1 MIETTFD
8 LMVELLADPMQ
19 AHQILFQSRHPNIT
33 PHFHKELISLLH
45 SDHTRVLAL
54 CFRGSGKSSL
64 AEECITFLAA
74 SAQVHNVLIV
84 AESWLRACDRLR
96 AIRRELETN
105 EWLIE
110 MFGNQLGDTW
120 QESRL
125 ILNNGVAITAHGAG
139 QALRGTKHLIY
150 RPDFCFVDDL
160 ESAESVATED
170 ARRKL
175 SDWFYSDLIP
185 ALDPD
190 YRIRVAATPLHPE
203 SLAVSLSRAEDW
215 RSQTV
220 PIEYIDED
228 GARRSSWPDR
238 FPLVRIDA
246 EKRSYVIAGKQ
257 HKYAQ
262 EYMMQAISPEAQMFR
277 EAMFQFELVTRTNEP
292 VYVAID
298 PARTVKETSAT
309 TGVVVG
315 SWVGRRL
322 IIWEARPYRITP
334 AEIIDLIFRLEQKYR
349 PIAIGIERDGLEEFL
364 LQPIRHEQ
372 IRRATLLPIKALRAP
387 RGQGKL
393 EFIGRLQPLFQAGDV
408 TFAGDRENFGDAI
421 SQFLGFPSGFV
432 DVPNACAFLFE
443 MRGGIPVYE
452 DAGLHNLTSH
462 IYSRPGAFMLAV
474 NAGSFGTAAVLF
486 QYAARVLWVYKD
498 WVSEADAGQSLSSF
512 IEEARMFANR
522 PVQCVAPPFH
532 FDAKNSFGLLASL
545 RGVTELRRAG
555 DPVRGREV
563 IRDLLR
569 TQMQGNPRLLIGP
582 EASWTARA
590 LLGGHVKE
598 VGKAEPKD
606 SLYATLMT
614 GLEAALAQTKLEA
627 GPHQAIAYTPTGA
640 AYQTA
645 EVGRR

>member
-1 MIETTFD
+1 
-8 LMVELLADPMQ
+8 VQ
-19 AHQILFQSRHPNIT
+19 AQQILFQSRHPNIT
-33 PHFHKELISLLH
+33 PDFHDELISLLH
-45 SDHTRVLAL
+45 SAHTRVLAL

-110 MFGNQLGDTW
+110 MFGPQLGDTW

-160 ESAESVATED
+160 ESAESVQTED

-203 SLAVSLSRAEDW
+203 SLAISLSRAADW
-215 RSQTV
+215 RTQTV
-220 PIEYIDED
+220 PIEYVDDE
-228 GARRSSWPDR
+228 GNRRSSWPDR
-238 FPLVRIDA
+238 FPLSRIDE

-277 EAMFQFELVTRTNEP
+277 ESMFRFELITRTNEP
-292 VYVAID
+292 VFIAID
-298 PARTVKETSAT
+298 PARTVTETSAT
-309 TGVVVG
+309 TGLVVA

-322 IIWEARPYRITP
+322 IIWEAKPYRITP
-334 AEIIDLIFRLEQKYR
+334 AELLDLMFSLEHKYH

-372 IRRATLLPIKALRAP
+372 IRRATLLPIRSLKAP
-387 RGQGKL
+387 RGQGKF

-432 DVPNACAFLFE
+432 DVPNAAAFLFE
-443 MRGGIPVYE
+443 MRGGVPVYE
-452 DAGLHNLTSH
+452 DAGPHNLTDH
-462 IYSRPGAFMLAV
+462 IYLRPGAFMLAV
-474 NAGSFGTAAVLF
+474 NTGSFGTAAVLF
-486 QYAARVLWVYKD
+486 QYANRVLWVYKD

-512 IEEARMFANR
+512 VEEARLFTNR

-532 FDAKNSFGLLASL
+532 FETKNSFGLLAAI
-545 RGVTELRRAG
+545 RGVTELRRAS
-555 DPVRGREV
+555 DPVRGKEV

-569 TQMQGNPRLLIGP
+569 TQMQGAPRLLVGP

-590 LLGGHVKE
+590 LLGGYVKE
-598 VGKAEPKD
+598 VGKPEPKD
-606 SLYATLMT
+606 SLYATLMV
-614 GLEAALAQTKLEA
+614 GLEAALAQTRLEA
-627 GPHQAIAYTPTGA
+627 RSQQPIAVTPSGRRYA
-640 AYQTA
+640 TA
-645 EVGRR
+645 EINR